1 MAPRGGPV
9 SLEPA
14 QLDPADYFAALQGG
28 SQAERVFHGAR
39 VALLKAALPSPS
51 GRVLEIGAGSGG
63 IAVPLAEAGH
73 NVTAVEVGFEHLAR
87 LRDYAMDRGL
97 AIPVVQADGRRLP
110 FAEGTFDVVILASVV
125 HLAAQPG
132 PLLRE
137 AERVCADDG
146 TLLVAGP
153 WRHHPKTNR
162 LIKTILRGGRA
173 PETKTQPFSKDLVR
187 RYLGA
192 SELVRRDRDYAMGYD
207 VTVWRR
213 LARS

>member
-1 MAPRGGPV
+1 MDPP
-9 SLEPA
+9 
-14 QLDPADYFAALQGG
+14 QLDPADYLAALHGG
-28 SQAERVFHGAR
+28 SRAEQMFHTAR
-39 VALLKAALPSPS
+39 VELLTAALPRPA
-51 GRVLEIGAGSGG
+51 GRILDVGAGSGG
-63 IAVPLAEAGH
+63 IAIPLAEAGH
-73 NVTAVEVGFEHLAR
+73 DVTAVEVGFEHLTR

-97 AIPVVQADGRRLP
+97 TVPVIQADGRRLP
-110 FAEGTFDVVILASVV
+110 FAEGSFDVVILASVV
-125 HLAAQPG
+125 HLASQPG

-137 AERVCADDG
+137 AERVCKDGG

-153 WRHHPKTNR
+153 WRHHPKANR

-173 PETKTQPFSKDLVR
+173 PETKTWPFSKALVR

-213 LARS
+213 LVRSTSG